1 MSGKIPPLPE
11 VEKLSPNVIRIL
23 GSNPSKFT
31 LQGTNTYLIGN
42 GPKRILLDTGEGKPQ
57 WFETLQK
64 VLSNEGATLDT
75 VLVSH
80 WHPDHIGGVKDVK
93 TLSPPPKVYKNS
105 DYASDEEF
113 LNITDGQK
121 FSVDGA
127 TLRAFH
133 TPGHTTDHMAMVFEE
148 EDALFTADNILGH
161 GTAVFED
168 LPAYIDSLS
177 KMSKAVSGRGYPGHG
192 AVIENV
198 QAKAAEYIAH
208 RAQREQEVVNVMRKT
223 GKDGLTLME
232 MVKVIYKDVPENLHI
247 PASRGVLQIL
257 WKLQEEG
264 KVECEDRPDEEVW
277 RLSDKASL

>member
-1 MSGKIPPLPE
+1 M
-11 VEKLSPNVIRIL
+11 RI
-23 GSNPSKFT
+23 
-31 LQGTNTYLIGN
+31 GTNTYLVGE

-64 VLSNEGATLDT
+64 VLSDEGATLDT
-75 VLVSH
+75 VLVTH

-93 TLSPPPKVYKNS
+93 TLSPPPKIYKNQ
-105 DYASDEEF
+105 DNASDEEM
-113 LNITDGQK
+113 LNISDGQK
-121 FSVDGA
+121 FSVEGA

-133 TPGHTTDHMAMVFEE
+133 SPGHTTDHMAMVLEE
-148 EDALFTADNILGH
+148 EDALFTGDNILGH

-168 LPAYIDSLS
+168 LPAYIDSLK
-177 KMSKAVSGRGYPGHG
+177 KMSTAVSGRGYPGHG
-192 AVIENV
+192 AIIENV

-208 RAQREQEVVNVMRKT
+208 RAQREREVINVVREA

-232 MVKVIYKDVPENLHI
+232 MVKIIYKDVPENLHI

-264 KVECEDRPDEEVW
+264 KAECEDKAEEETW
-277 RLSDKASL
+277 RLIDKASL